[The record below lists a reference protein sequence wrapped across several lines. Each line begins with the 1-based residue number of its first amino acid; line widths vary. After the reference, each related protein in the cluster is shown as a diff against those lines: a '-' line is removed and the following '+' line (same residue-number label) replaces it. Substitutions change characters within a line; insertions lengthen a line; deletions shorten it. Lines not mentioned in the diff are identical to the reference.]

1 MSKDNK
7 PAKAAQAA
15 SAAAANK
22 AAMDKLEAGIKADKT
37 LTPKA
42 PKVVDPKV
50 AEAKAAAEAAKVAA
64 AEAKAIAKQEADA
77 AKAAAKLAKA
87 DEVAAKKAAKT
98 EAADAKKLAAAQ
110 AAADKAA
117 AIEAAQA
124 GRKEAEGKLA
134 ALAAEIQG
142 HHDAIDLLKAD
153 IKAIRTSFPHATG
166 GSTGDALKGAAA
178 RYVKHPEVKTA
189 SGASAI
195 DNGDPVAEKLRG
207 LDLDAVYAL
216 VAKASE
222 EDEATLR
229 AKYQHL
235 NAGMQRMNLG
245 NKLRGVI
252 NAK

>member
-7 PAKAAQAA
+7 SAKAAQAA

-42 PKVVDPKV
+42 PKAEKVVDPKV
-50 AEAKAAAEAAKVAA
+50 AAAKAAAEQAKLIAKQEAEAAKVAA
-64 AEAKAIAKQEADA
+64 
-77 AKAAAKLAKA
+77 KLAKA
-87 DEVAAKKAAKT
+87 EEAAAKKAAKT
-98 EAADAKKLAAAQ
+98 EAADAKKLAAVK

-117 AIEAAQA
+117 LIEAAQA

-142 HHDAIDLLKAD
+142 HHDAIGLLKAD
-153 IKAIRTSFPHATG
+153 IKAIRASFPHAAG

-195 DNGDPVAEKLRG
+195 DNGDPVAEQLRG
-207 LDLDAVYAL
+207 KSLDEVYTIA
-216 VAKASE
+216 AKACEVE
-222 EDEATLR
+222 EAVLR
-229 AKYQHL
+229 ARYQHL
-235 NAGMQRMNLG
+235 NLGFQRMNLG
-245 NKLRGVI
+245 NKIRGVV